1 MSRKPVKNSYYKEES
16 YEPELD
22 SSPDF
27 PVRKIV
33 SISVIIL
40 VILIVLGLIFSLL
53 AQSNNRLIFGPDGGK
68 LATNVSIS
76 KNGELIDSFKTDGN
90 NLLLSA
96 NPEERISSTIKTN
109 VTGSG
114 KKNVTIVIRNSNGQ
128 VQIISSSPDNE
139 IYVDENGL
147 IHFSINPLIDLN
159 LEEFYDENTDTYIF
173 DDTENLDLNFEF
185 VIENEDTNETTIIDL
200 DGGIIF
206 QQFPQSGCIALSR
219 SSVKEATHYGFLELN
234 TKLLVSCD
242 SYDDLVSS
250 ITWDK
255 ERTGNVEI
263 IFGNYKF
270 ASVLS
275 DYNRIAM
282 PVPAQGEYDAKIIFT
297 PFKESAGQKASFSV
311 NFGLGASKAK
321 IDFDIAIDNLEQ
333 CIKITPESMVIPSD
347 QDSTTMTVDASSC
360 HSKSIEVSL
369 CDKDE
374 ECSGGTEGG
383 IDLSQTGFTLTPSG
397 SATKTITISRKE
409 ISGAYGIPVYARIT
423 GTEKSF
429 IDEKLVI
436 IQPKPEENIVPD
448 KFVVSLIGGTRD
460 SIIVHNKTLAEDVEI
475 ETNICNLYK
484 SSLGIKGDTSLGAG
498 LPSYGAVAQ
507 NSWWYDLAT
516 NQERYAGQGKYQAAL
531 INTLASLDNIR
542 ATTQA
547 TSAGK
552 NALIKQCYLDGVD
565 AGKSVSTT
573 FNKTKNLESKLD
585 DLVDKLN
592 ENNNFRTTDLS
603 VQMVS
608 LASSLATISTT
619 NILACS
625 SINAA
630 STQASTI
637 APTLCSASMGP
648 FTSGAVPAIQS
659 ASSTQCGVSWTTT
672 VEAVNLLNSLYS
684 TYQQMDALLADDKDI
699 DAEGA
704 VEKTQKAVKKINAA
718 KESSQKTIDFLTLA
732 LSAASVDSF
741 YSATKNDLDAANYLK
756 LAKAQ
761 NEETLQ
767 LIKDARDTLAEADSD
782 LTTLLADNMHIEDYI
797 LQGAQ
802 MLATL
807 TNLVLSMTSFSTI
820 VTGQITAAQTA
831 TTAAKAAALAE
842 CNRCDAVLTG
852 CDAKCC
858 ADLFTLNEF
867 QGVLLEIQGQL
878 NMGTIFN
885 STMSGLSLATQGYD
899 LWRDLSGNY
908 ADSIATA
915 RTAYQEAIKALDD
928 SILALTDAGESYDAA
943 IAAAEWLSAQE
954 KNSSSASTFEETDS
968 LVTLD
973 GEYNKKRMIG
983 LIGSAISNGFVNGAY
998 EGGVYT
1004 TKNTFATQSSSPTR
1018 DSSDVDT
1025 SGSPGA
1031 TTSSEKSSV
1040 NKIFL
1045 EDSPS
1050 DSGTS
1055 DASGTNPS
1063 STSSSGEMK
1072 EDCANKVKLT
1082 LPDYVVNLVQ
1092 DGKQIVVSNPNVV
1105 SAWVFDDAKVF
1116 DVFEEQ
1122 EVGVV
1127 FAGSSL
1133 RKSGYGV
1140 VEFNYEKHVHERPAQ
1155 VSSEFGPFNVPDS
1168 KEPLQAKYHFR
1179 FNAEPREGNN
1189 YVSFRGNDCTNGLL
1203 RGTNGAGTSSN
1214 LVLSWD
1220 WNSIRPF
1227 GNISGSSSAYK
1238 SLMSATM
1245 GSGSNEEPFIDATQL
1260 SILVSKKIGSLTNFL
1275 DSVSTSCPENPA
1287 KKVLDAVRP
1296 EILNPETGLNYTGEE
1311 NILAQDEDSFCY
1323 IPLTTRTLEGK
1334 PALYYFVENRPL
1346 TEWEQWFEDSERVN
1360 NAEELLSII
1369 DFNVNLVRD
1378 GYGLDFQY
1386 DFVNNYSKAILK
1398 AGPSFLDPSR
1408 GAKKYFSDKDNI
1420 YFSSQANF
1428 LKSNNKWALPDA
1440 GKYRVRLLIDFSG
1453 STAKMFNGSS
1463 PSAKV
1468 IVELYSLEPVN
1479 NNYSP
1484 WYYTPIDGSVGLNSS
1499 NNRRGYGSSVL
1510 SSGAQFDVSK
1520 TEGSFLD
1527 PEQKESLVRVSSSS
1541 ITNFFLLNALP
1552 SLHGKILDYSYNY
1565 NTKTFRDENS
1575 KIVFSPTVATPLLFE
1590 LHGTKGEKTGLVYSV
1605 KKDNQEISSDLGN
1618 LFLLSYVGNCSDL
1631 AGKALSKDFQRAPD
1645 LKEGKMYGVILPPAE
1660 TNGKTFLKTIAYS
1673 PIDYSFGLTKE
1684 INEQIYSTNDLK
1696 GMNNPVALT
1705 GIISMPLNDKGS
1717 NSVPN
1722 SLINVLQGVEKKSIC
1737 VSSLGSREI
1746 FWWPEDSL
1754 FEKQGNEEQALS
1766 SKENDAKA
1774 SCVKAS
1780 SN

>member
-1 MSRKPVKNSYYKEES
+1 MPRKPSIKNSYYKEES
-16 YEPELD
+16 YDQEPD

-76 KNGELIDSFKTDGN
+76 KNGKLIDSFKTDGN

-114 KKNVTIVIRNSNGQ
+114 KKNVSIVIRNSNGQ
-128 VQIISSSPDNE
+128 IQIISSSPDNE
-139 IYVDENGL
+139 IYIDENGL
-147 IHFSINPLIDLN
+147 IHFSINPMIDLN

-173 DDTENLDLNFEF
+173 DDNENLDLNFEF
-185 VIENEDTNETTIIDL
+185 VIENEDTNETTIIDIG
-200 DGGIIF
+200 GGITF
-206 QQFPQSGCIALSR
+206 QQFPQSGCIALNR

-242 SYDDLVSS
+242 SYDDLMSS
-250 ITWDK
+250 ITWSK

-275 DYNRIAM
+275 EYERTAM

-311 NFGLGASKAK
+311 NFGLGTSKAK

-369 CDKDE
+369 CDNDE

-383 IDLSQTGFTLTPSG
+383 IDLSQSGFTLTPSG

-436 IQPKPEENIVPD
+436 IQPKPEENIIPD
-448 KFVVSLIGGTRD
+448 KFVISLLGGTRD
-460 SIIVHNKTLAEDVEI
+460 SITVHNKTLAEDVEI
-475 ETNICNLYK
+475 ETSICNLYK
-484 SSLGIKGDTSLGAG
+484 SSLGITGDTSMGAD

-516 NQERYAGQGKYQAAL
+516 NQERYAGAGKYQAAL

-552 NALIKQCYLDGVD
+552 NSLIKTAFLDAGGLKKAANTSNNDVTKAIKAAEALKDKIDKANEFSSLNLVAQVVSLLSSVTSLAADVAILSTSLEAARTSVDTIKNSGQCSKTVKAPMEAASKALETADSTTKYFYAEILEGLNMINQLYQIVNSIVALTTDEEIIAAENALNKINEASKKIKEANEKIDNTIDYLLLALQAASIDSFVSAPKDDARAADYLLKAKEELLGAQALINIALEKVLLATSDITTELPDLDKQKTDMIIQATSLLVNMILQWTSIATKVGIIETNVD
-565 AGKSVSTT
+565 IASEQLYTAFGAAGAECASCAAL
-573 FNKTKNLESKLD
+573 NACD
-585 DLVDKLN
+585 DTCCTVED
-592 ENNNFRTTDLS
+592 ELS
-603 VQMVS
+603 LAIPQVTEIQYS
-608 LASSLATISTT
+608 LASIASTVTSSISTINT
-619 NILACS
+619 IYQAFEMYQQIQNNYQNELADAQTTFTKTS
-625 SINAA
+625 DSLYALQKEIDKSIE
-630 STQASTI
+630 
-637 APTLCSASMGP
+637 SMD
-648 FTSGAVPAIQS
+648 PAI
-659 ASSTQCGVSWTTT
+659 
-672 VEAVNLLNSLYS
+672 E
-684 TYQQMDALLADDKDI
+684 
-699 DAEGA
+699 
-704 VEKTQKAVKKINAA
+704 
-718 KESSQKTIDFLTLA
+718 
-732 LSAASVDSF
+732 
-741 YSATKNDLDAANYLK
+741 
-756 LAKAQ
+756 
-761 NEETLQ
+761 
-767 LIKDARDTLAEADSD
+767 
-782 LTTLLADNMHIEDYI
+782 
-797 LQGAQ
+797 
-802 MLATL
+802 
-807 TNLVLSMTSFSTI
+807 
-820 VTGQITAAQTA
+820 
-831 TTAAKAAALAE
+831 
-842 CNRCDAVLTG
+842 
-852 CDAKCC
+852 
-858 ADLFTLNEF
+858 
-867 QGVLLEIQGQL
+867 
-878 NMGTIFN
+878 
-885 STMSGLSLATQGYD
+885 
-899 LWRDLSGNY
+899 
-908 ADSIATA
+908 
-915 RTAYQEAIKALDD
+915 
-928 SILALTDAGESYDAA
+928 
-943 IAAAEWLSAQE
+943 AAEWLSAQE
-954 KNSSSASTFEETDS
+954 KNSSAASKFEETDS

-1004 TKNTFATQSSSPTR
+1004 TKNTFNTQSSSPIRTLGLNEKEKQFLLAD
-1018 DSSDVDT
+1018 DSS
-1025 SGSPGA
+1025 
-1031 TTSSEKSSV
+1031 
-1040 NKIFL
+1040 
-1045 EDSPS
+1045 S
-1050 DSGTS
+1050 DSSAT
-1055 DASGTNPS
+1055 DLPPDS

-1072 EDCANKVKLT
+1072 EDCANKVKLI
-1082 LPDYVVNLVQ
+1082 LPDYVVNLIQ
-1092 DGKQIVVSNPNVV
+1092 DGKQITVTNPNVI
-1105 SAWVFDDAKVF
+1105 ATWVFDDAKVF

-1133 RKSGYGV
+1133 RKSGYGI
-1140 VEFNYEKHVHERPAQ
+1140 VEFNYEKHVHENPAQ

-1168 KEPLQAKYHFR
+1168 KELMQAKYHFR
-1179 FNAEPREGNN
+1179 FNAEPRKGNN
-1189 YVSFRGNDCTNGLL
+1189 YVSFRGNDCTTGLL
-1203 RGTNGAGTSSN
+1203 RGTNGTGTSSN

-1220 WNSIRPF
+1220 WNSIKPL

-1238 SLMSATM
+1238 SLMSASI

-1287 KKVLDAVRP
+1287 KKVLDVVRP
-1296 EILNPETGLNYTGEE
+1296 EILNPETGLNYTGE
-1311 NILAQDEDSFCY
+1311 NALVQDEDSFCY

-1334 PALYYFVENRPL
+1334 PALYYFIENRPL

-1360 NAEELLSII
+1360 SAEELLSII

-1398 AGPSFLDPSR
+1398 AGSSFLDPSR

-1428 LKSNNKWALPDA
+1428 LKSNNKWTLPDA
-1440 GKYRVRLLIDFSG
+1440 GKYRVRLLIDFDG

-1484 WYYTPIDGSVGLNSS
+1484 WYYTPIDGSVGLSSS

-1510 SSGAQFDVSK
+1510 SSGTQFDVSK
-1520 TEGSFLD
+1520 KEGSFLD
-1527 PEQKESLVRVSSSS
+1527 SEQKESLVRISSSS

-1575 KIVFSPTVATPLLFE
+1575 KLIFSPTVATPLLFE
-1590 LHGTKGEKTGLVYSV
+1590 LHGTKGEETGLVYSV

-1645 LKEGKMYGVILPPAE
+1645 LKEGKMYRVILPRAE

-1673 PIDYSFGLTKE
+1673 PIDYSFGLVKE
-1684 INEQIYSTNDLK
+1684 VNEQIYSTNDLK
-1696 GMNNPVALT
+1696 GINNPVALT
-1705 GIISMPLNDKGS
+1705 GIASMPLNDKGS
-1717 NSVPN
+1717 NSVTD
-1722 SLINVLQGVEKKSIC
+1722 SLINVLEGVEKKSIC

-1754 FEKQGNEEQALS
+1754 FEKQGTEEKSLS

-1774 SCVKAS
+1774 SCVIAN